1 MRPFLLLALTLMPTV
16 GFAQQLP
23 APQPQPNA
31 WSSHQQWQQRQDLQ
45 ILNQRTEQLQMQQR
59 QLQQQQILQ
68 QTLPPV
74 R

>member
-1 MRPFLLLALTLMPTV
+1 MRSLFALVLALVPAI
-16 GFAQQLP
+16 GSAQQLP

-31 WSSHQQWQQRQDLQ
+31 WSSHQQWQQRQDVQ